1 MKEKILK
8 AIQELRKISKKRNF
22 SQSFDLIVSLKEFDI
37 KKPENRFTEDIILP
51 HGRGEEAK
59 VVVFS
64 DSFKDLDCEVLGTS
78 DLERYSKNKREAK
91 KLVRNTDFFLAEPK
105 MMVLVGKIF
114 GQYMG
119 PRNKLPKVI
128 VGDAAKM
135 VSDYKK
141 AVRIRIKDSPVI
153 QCLVGKENMKDEEI
167 AENVEAVLKA
177 ILPKLPRGI
186 QNIKSIMIK
195 MTMSKPV
202 KVEV

>member
-8 AIQELRKISKKRNF
+8 AIQELRKTSKKRNF
-22 SQSFDLIVSLKEFDI
+22 SQSFDLIVSLKEFDV
-37 KKPENRFTEDIILP
+37 KKPENKFVEDVILP
-51 HGRGEEAK
+51 NGRGEKAK

-64 DSFKDLDCEVLGTS
+64 DSFKGLDCEVLGS
-78 DLERYSKNKREAK
+78 NDLEKYSKNKREAK
-91 KLVRNTDFFLAEPK
+91 KLVRDTDFFLAEPK
-105 MMVLVGKIF
+105 MMVLVGKVF

-128 VGDAAKM
+128 SGDVAKM
-135 VSDYKK
+135 VEDYKN

-177 ILPKLPRGI
+177 IQAKLPRGL

-195 MTMSKPV
+195 LTMSKPV
-202 KVEV
+202 KIEV